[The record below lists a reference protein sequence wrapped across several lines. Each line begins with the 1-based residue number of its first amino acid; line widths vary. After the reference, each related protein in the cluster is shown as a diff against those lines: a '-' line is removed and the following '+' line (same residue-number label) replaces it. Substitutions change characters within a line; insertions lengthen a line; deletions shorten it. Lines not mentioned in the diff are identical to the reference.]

1 MAKNR
6 KSKKKKSSLKIIFT
20 LLIFAVIIIFSY
32 TVFNKFIVPAW
43 ERYTE
48 KPIKEVPYKEEEI
61 KEVQPVPT
69 EEMVEVNLYFSD
81 SQAMYLVPE
90 KRKISQT
97 PSLARQ
103 AEAMYLVPEKRK
115 ISQTPSLARQAVVE
129 LIKGPENS
137 DLYPTIPEGT
147 QINEVYIADDIV
159 YIDLSEEIFKNHPG
173 GSSGELMTVYS
184 IVNTLTEIPPIK
196 GVQILVE
203 GNEKKSLAGHIDI
216 SMPLLRDEDWI
227 KPEN

>member
-6 KSKKKKSSLKIIFT
+6 KPKKKRNNLKIIFK
-20 LLIFAVIIIFSY
+20 LLIFLVIILLSY
-32 TVFNKFIVPAW
+32 TIFNKLIIPLW

-48 KPIKEVPYKEEEI
+48 EPVIIQEAPYKEEKIE
-61 KEVQPVPT
+61 EVQPLPT

-81 SQAMYLVPE
+81 AQVMYLEPE

-103 AEAMYLVPEKRK
+103 
-115 ISQTPSLARQAVVE
+115 VVIE
-129 LIKGPENS
+129 LIKGPKNS
-137 DLYPTIPEGT
+137 ELYPTIPQGT
-147 QINEVYIADDIV
+147 QVNEVYIADDIV
-159 YIDLSEEIFKNHPG
+159 YVDLSEEIFTNHPG

-196 GVQILVE
+196 GVQILVG
-203 GNEKKSLAGHIDI
+203 GNEKDSLVGHIDI
-216 SMPLLRDEDWI
+216 SMPLIRDQDWI

>member
-6 KSKKKKSSLKIIFT
+6 KPKKKRNNLKIIFK
-20 LLIFAVIIIFSY
+20 LLIFLVIILLSY
-32 TVFNKFIVPAW
+32 TIFNKFIIPLW

-48 KPIKEVPYKEEEI
+48 EPVIIQEAPYKEEKIE
-61 KEVQPVPT
+61 EVQPLPT

-81 SQAMYLVPE
+81 AQVMYLEPE

-103 AEAMYLVPEKRK
+103 
-115 ISQTPSLARQAVVE
+115 VVIE

-137 DLYPTIPEGT
+137 ELYPTIPQGT
-147 QINEVYIADDIV
+147 QVNEVYIADDIV
-159 YIDLSEEIFKNHPG
+159 YVDLSEEIFTNHPG

-184 IVNTLTEIPPIK
+184 IVNTLTEIPSIK
-196 GVQILVE
+196 GVQILVG
-203 GNEKKSLAGHIDI
+203 GNEKDSLVGHIDI
-216 SMPLLRDEDWI
+216 SMPLIRDQNWI

>member
-6 KSKKKKSSLKIIFT
+6 KLKKKRNNPKIILSLFVIVV
-20 LLIFAVIIIFSY
+20 LVIVGYLI
-32 TVFNKFIVPAW
+32 FNKFIVPVW

-48 KPIKEVPYKEEEI
+48 KPVITKEAPYKEEEI

-90 KRKISQT
+90 KRKI
-97 PSLARQ
+97 P
-103 AEAMYLVPEKRK
+103 
-115 ISQTPSLARQAVVE
+115 QTPSLARQAVIE
-129 LIKGPENS
+129 LIRGPENS
-137 DLYPTIPEGT
+137 DLYSTIPEGT
-147 QINEVYIADDIV
+147 QINEMYIADDIA

-196 GVQILVE
+196 GVQILVG
-203 GNEKKSLAGHIDI
+203 GNERESLVGHIDI
-216 SMPLLRDEDWI
+216 NMPLLRDENWI
-227 KPEN
+227 KPEK

>member
-6 KSKKKKSSLKIIFT
+6 KSKKKKNNLKIIFT
-20 LLIFAVIIIFSY
+20 LIVFALIIIFSY
-32 TVFNKFIVPAW
+32 IIFNKFIVPAW
-43 ERYTE
+43 EKY
-48 KPIKEVPYKEEEI
+48 KGMPVVSKEVPYKEEER

-69 EEMVEVNLYFSD
+69 EEMVEVTLYFSD

-90 KRKISQT
+90 KRKILQT
-97 PSLARQ
+97 S
-103 AEAMYLVPEKRK
+103 
-115 ISQTPSLARQAVVE
+115 SLARQAVIE

-137 DLYPTIPEGT
+137 DLYSTIPEGT
-147 QINEVYIADDIV
+147 QINEIYIADDIA

-196 GVQILVE
+196 GVQILVG
-203 GNEKKSLAGHIDI
+203 GNERESLIGHIDI

-227 KPEN
+227 KPEK

>member
-6 KSKKKKSSLKIIFT
+6 KSKKKKNNLKIIFT
-20 LLIFAVIIIFSY
+20 LLAFVLILFFSY
-32 TVFNKFIVPAW
+32 TIFNKFIVPVW
-43 ERYTE
+43 ERYKE
-48 KPIKEVPYKEEEI
+48 KPVVTKEVPYKEEEI
-61 KEVQPVPT
+61 KEVQPVLT

-90 KRKISQT
+90 KRKIPQT
-97 PSLARQ
+97 PSLAKQ
-103 AEAMYLVPEKRK
+103 
-115 ISQTPSLARQAVVE
+115 VVIE
-129 LIKGPENS
+129 LIKGPENPN
-137 DLYPTIPEGT
+137 LYPTIPQET
-147 QINEVYIADDIV
+147 QVNEVYIADDIV

-184 IVNTLTEIPPIK
+184 IVNTLTEITPIR

-203 GNEKKSLAGHIDI
+203 GNEKESLVGHIDI
-216 SMPLLRDEDWI
+216 SMPLIRDENWI

>member
-6 KSKKKKSSLKIIFT
+6 KSKKKKNNLKIIFT
-20 LLIFAVIIIFSY
+20 LLAFVLILFFSY
-32 TVFNKFIVPAW
+32 TIFNKFIVPVW
-43 ERYTE
+43 ERYKE
-48 KPIKEVPYKEEEI
+48 KPVVTKEVPYKEEEI

-90 KRKISQT
+90 KRKIPQT

-103 AEAMYLVPEKRK
+103 
-115 ISQTPSLARQAVVE
+115 VVIE
-129 LIKGPENS
+129 LIKGPENPN
-137 DLYPTIPEGT
+137 LYPTIPKET
-147 QINEVYIADDIV
+147 QVNEVYIADDIV

-184 IVNTLTEIPPIK
+184 IINTLTEITPIR

-203 GNEKKSLAGHIDI
+203 GNEKESLVGHIDI
-216 SMPLLRDEDWI
+216 SMPLIRDENWI

>member
-6 KSKKKKSSLKIIFT
+6 KLKKKRNNLKIIFS
-20 LLIFAVIIIFSY
+20 LLIIVVLVIVCYLI
-32 TVFNKFIVPAW
+32 FNKFIVPAW
-43 ERYTE
+43 ERYKE
-48 KPIKEVPYKEEEI
+48 KPVITKEVPYKEEEI
-61 KEVQPVPT
+61 KEVQPVPI

-81 SQAMYLVPE
+81 SQAMYLIPE
-90 KRKISQT
+90 KRKISQ
-97 PSLARQ
+97 
-103 AEAMYLVPEKRK
+103 
-115 ISQTPSLARQAVVE
+115 IPSLARQAVNE

-137 DLYPTIPEGT
+137 DFYRTIPEGT
-147 QINEVYIADDIV
+147 QVNEVYIADDIV

-203 GNEKKSLAGHIDI
+203 GNEMESLVGHVDI

-227 KPEN
+227 KP

>member
-6 KSKKKKSSLKIIFT
+6 KSKKKKNNLKIIFA
-20 LLIFAVIIIFSY
+20 LLVFVLIIIFGY
-32 TVFNKFIVPAW
+32 AIFNKFIVPVW
-43 ERYTE
+43 ERYKE
-48 KPIKEVPYKEEEI
+48 KPVVTKEVPYKEEEI
-61 KEVQPVPT
+61 KEAQPVPT
-69 EEMVEVNLYFSD
+69 EMVEVTLYFSD

-90 KRKISQT
+90 KRKIPQT
-97 PSLARQ
+97 S
-103 AEAMYLVPEKRK
+103 
-115 ISQTPSLARQAVVE
+115 SLARQAVIE

-137 DLYPTIPEGT
+137 DLYSTIPEGT
-147 QINEVYIADDIV
+147 QINEVYIADDIA

-203 GNEKKSLAGHIDI
+203 GNETKSLVGHIDI
-216 SMPLLRDEDWI
+216 SMPLLRDENWI

>member
-1 MAKNR
+1 MVKNR
-6 KSKKKKSSLKIIFT
+6 KLKKKRNNPKIIP
-20 LLIFAVIIIFSY
+20 LVLMIVVLIIVGYLI
-32 TVFNKFIVPAW
+32 FNKFIIPVW

-48 KPIKEVPYKEEEI
+48 KPVITKEVPYKEEEI
-61 KEVQPVPT
+61 KEVQPVLI

-90 KRKISQT
+90 KRKISQ
-97 PSLARQ
+97 
-103 AEAMYLVPEKRK
+103 
-115 ISQTPSLARQAVVE
+115 IPSLARQAVIE
-129 LIKGPENS
+129 LIKGPES
-137 DLYPTIPEGT
+137 SELYPTIPEGT
-147 QINEVYIADDIV
+147 QVIEVYIADDIA

-196 GVQILVE
+196 GVQILVG
-203 GNEKKSLAGHIDI
+203 GNEAESLVGHIDI
-216 SMPLLRDEDWI
+216 SMPLIRDKDWI

>member
-6 KSKKKKSSLKIIFT
+6 KWKKKKNSLKTVFI
-20 LLIFAVIIIFSY
+20 LLIIVVLVILGYAI
-32 TVFNKFIVPAW
+32 FNKLVVPIW

-48 KPIKEVPYKEEEI
+48 KPIVTKEIPYKEEI
-61 KEVQPVPT
+61 KEVQPVPI

-90 KRKISQT
+90 KRKISQ
-97 PSLARQ
+97 
-103 AEAMYLVPEKRK
+103 
-115 ISQTPSLARQAVVE
+115 IPSLARQAVIE
-129 LIKGPENS
+129 LIKGPESS
-137 DLYPTIPEGT
+137 DFYLTIPEGT
-147 QINEVYIADDIV
+147 QVNEVYIADDIA
-159 YIDLSEEIFKNHPG
+159 YLDLSEEIFKNHPG

-203 GNEKKSLAGHIDI
+203 GNEMKSLVGHIDI
-216 SMPLLRDEDWI
+216 SMPLLRDEDLIITI
-227 KPEN
+227 KLNE

>member
-1 MAKNR
+1 MVKNR
-6 KSKKKKSSLKIIFT
+6 KLKKKRNNSKIIP
-20 LLIFAVIIIFSY
+20 LILIIAVLIIAGYLI
-32 TVFNKFIVPAW
+32 FNKFIIPAW

-48 KPIKEVPYKEEEI
+48 KPIITKEIPYKEEEI

-69 EEMVEVNLYFSD
+69 EELVEVNLYFSD
-81 SQAMYLVPE
+81 SQAMYLV
-90 KRKISQT
+90 
-97 PSLARQ
+97 A
-103 AEAMYLVPEKRK
+103 EKRK
-115 ISQTPSLARQAVVE
+115 ISQTPSLARQAVIE

-137 DLYPTIPEGT
+137 ELYPTIPGGT
-147 QINEVYIADDIV
+147 QVNEVYIVDDIV
-159 YIDLSEEIFKNHPG
+159 YIDLSEEILKNHPG

-203 GNEKKSLAGHIDI
+203 GNEAESLVGHIDI

-227 KPEN
+227 KP

>member
-6 KSKKKKSSLKIIFT
+6 KLKKKRNNLKIIFS
-20 LLIFAVIIIFSY
+20 LLIIVVLVIVGYLI
-32 TVFNKFIVPAW
+32 FNKFIVPVW

-48 KPIKEVPYKEEEI
+48 KPVITKEVPYKEEEI
-61 KEVQPVPT
+61 KEVEPLPI

-81 SQAMYLVPE
+81 SQAMYLIPE
-90 KRKISQT
+90 KRKISQ
-97 PSLARQ
+97 
-103 AEAMYLVPEKRK
+103 
-115 ISQTPSLARQAVVE
+115 IPSLARQAVNE

-137 DLYPTIPEGT
+137 DFYRTIPEGT
-147 QINEVYIADDIV
+147 QVNEVYIADDIV

-203 GNEKKSLAGHIDI
+203 GNEMESLVGHVDI

-227 KPEN
+227 KP

>member
-6 KSKKKKSSLKIIFT
+6 KSKKKKNNLKIIFT
-20 LLIFAVIIIFSY
+20 LLAFVLILFFSY
-32 TVFNKFIVPAW
+32 TIFNKFIVPVW

-48 KPIKEVPYKEEEI
+48 KPIITKEAPYREEER
-61 KEVQPVPT
+61 KEVQPVPA

-81 SQAMYLVPE
+81 SHAMYLEPE
-90 KRKISQT
+90 NRKISQT
-97 PSLARQ
+97 PSLA
-103 AEAMYLVPEKRK
+103 K
-115 ISQTPSLARQAVVE
+115 QAVIE
-129 LIKGPENS
+129 LIKGPENL

-147 QINEVYIADDIV
+147 QVNEVYIADDIV
-159 YIDLSEEIFKNHPG
+159 YVDLSEEIFENHPG

-196 GVQILVE
+196 GVQILVG
-203 GNEKKSLAGHIDI
+203 GNEKNSLVGHIDI
-216 SMPLLRDEDWI
+216 SMPLLRDEVWI

>member
-1 MAKNR
+1 V
-6 KSKKKKSSLKIIFT
+6 IVGY
-20 LLIFAVIIIFSY
+20 LI
-32 TVFNKFIVPAW
+32 FNKFIVPAW
-43 ERYTE
+43 ERYKE
-48 KPIKEVPYKEEEI
+48 KPVITKEVPYKEEEI
-61 KEVQPVPT
+61 KEVQPVPI

-81 SQAMYLVPE
+81 SQAMYLIPE
-90 KRKISQT
+90 KRKIPQ
-97 PSLARQ
+97 
-103 AEAMYLVPEKRK
+103 
-115 ISQTPSLARQAVVE
+115 IPSLARQAVNE

-137 DLYPTIPEGT
+137 DFYRTIPEGT
-147 QINEVYIADDIV
+147 QVNEVYIADDIV

-203 GNEKKSLAGHIDI
+203 GNEMESLVGHVDI

-227 KPEN
+227 KP

>member
-1 MAKNR
+1 MVLNR
-6 KSKKKKSSLKIIFT
+6 KSKKKRSNLKIIFS
-20 LLIFAVIIIFSY
+20 LLVIVVLIIVGY
-32 TVFNKFIVPAW
+32 LIFNKFIVPAW
-43 ERYTE
+43 ERYKE
-48 KPIKEVPYKEEEI
+48 KPIVTKEVPYKEEEI
-61 KEVQPVPT
+61 KEVEPVPT

-90 KRKISQT
+90 KRKI
-97 PSLARQ
+97 P
-103 AEAMYLVPEKRK
+103 
-115 ISQTPSLARQAVVE
+115 QTPSLARQAVIE

-147 QINEVYIADDIV
+147 QVNELYIAGDIA

-184 IVNTLTEIPPIK
+184 IVNTLTEISQIK

-203 GNEKKSLAGHIDI
+203 GNEKKSLIGHIDI

-227 KPEN
+227 KP

>member
-6 KSKKKKSSLKIIFT
+6 KSKKKKNNLKIIFT
-20 LLIFAVIIIFSY
+20 LLAFVLILFFSY
-32 TVFNKFIVPAW
+32 TIFNKFIVPVW
-43 ERYTE
+43 ERYKE
-48 KPIKEVPYKEEEI
+48 KPVVTKEVPYKEEEI

-90 KRKISQT
+90 KRKIPQT

-103 AEAMYLVPEKRK
+103 
-115 ISQTPSLARQAVVE
+115 VVIE
-129 LIKGPENS
+129 LIKGPENPN
-137 DLYPTIPEGT
+137 LYPTIPKET
-147 QINEVYIADDIV
+147 QVNEVYIADDIV

-184 IVNTLTEIPPIK
+184 IVNALTEITPIR

-203 GNEKKSLAGHIDI
+203 GNEKESLVGHIDI
-216 SMPLLRDEDWI
+216 SMPLIRDENWI

>member
-6 KSKKKKSSLKIIFT
+6 KLKKKRNNLKIIFS
-20 LLIFAVIIIFSY
+20 LLIIVVLVIVGYLI
-32 TVFNKFIVPAW
+32 FNKFIVPAW
-43 ERYTE
+43 ERYKE
-48 KPIKEVPYKEEEI
+48 KPVITKEVPYKEEEK
-61 KEVQPVPT
+61 KEVQPVPI

-81 SQAMYLVPE
+81 SQAMYLIPE
-90 KRKISQT
+90 KRKIPQ
-97 PSLARQ
+97 
-103 AEAMYLVPEKRK
+103 
-115 ISQTPSLARQAVVE
+115 IPSLARQAVNE

-137 DLYPTIPEGT
+137 DFYPTIPEGT
-147 QINEVYIADDIV
+147 QVNEVYIADDIV

-196 GVQILVE
+196 GIQILVE
-203 GNEKKSLAGHIDI
+203 GNEMESLVGHVDI

-227 KPEN
+227 KP

>member
-6 KSKKKKSSLKIIFT
+6 KIKKKRNSPKIILSLFIIVV
-20 LLIFAVIIIFSY
+20 LIIVGYLI
-32 TVFNKFIVPAW
+32 FNKFIVPIW

-48 KPIKEVPYKEEEI
+48 KPVITKEVPYKEEEI
-61 KEVQPVPT
+61 EEVEPAPT

-90 KRKISQT
+90 KRKIPQT
-97 PSLARQ
+97 L
-103 AEAMYLVPEKRK
+103 
-115 ISQTPSLARQAVVE
+115 SLARQAVIE

-137 DLYPTIPEGT
+137 DLYSTIPEGT
-147 QINEVYIADDIV
+147 QINEVYIADDIA

-184 IVNTLTEIPPIK
+184 IVNTLTEIPPIR

-203 GNEKKSLAGHIDI
+203 GNETKSLVGHIDI

>member
-6 KSKKKKSSLKIIFT
+6 KLKKKRNNPKIILSLFVIVV
-20 LLIFAVIIIFSY
+20 LVIVGYLI
-32 TVFNKFIVPAW
+32 FNKFIVPVW

-48 KPIKEVPYKEEEI
+48 KPVITKEAPYKEEEI

-90 KRKISQT
+90 KRKI
-97 PSLARQ
+97 P
-103 AEAMYLVPEKRK
+103 
-115 ISQTPSLARQAVVE
+115 QTPSLARQAVIE
-129 LIKGPENS
+129 LIRGPENS
-137 DLYPTIPEGT
+137 DLYSTIPEGT
-147 QINEVYIADDIV
+147 QINEIYIVDDIA

-196 GVQILVE
+196 GVQILVG
-203 GNEKKSLAGHIDI
+203 GNERESLVGHIDI
-216 SMPLLRDEDWI
+216 NMPLLRDENWI
-227 KPEN
+227 KPEK

>member
-6 KSKKKKSSLKIIFT
+6 RLKKKRNNLKIIFS
-20 LLIFAVIIIFSY
+20 LLIIVVLVIIGYLI
-32 TVFNKFIVPAW
+32 FNKFIVPVW

-48 KPIKEVPYKEEEI
+48 KPVITKEVPYKEEEI
-61 KEVQPVPT
+61 KEVELLPT

-90 KRKISQT
+90 KRKI
-97 PSLARQ
+97 P
-103 AEAMYLVPEKRK
+103 
-115 ISQTPSLARQAVVE
+115 QTPSLARQAVIE
-129 LIKGPENS
+129 LIKGPESS
-137 DLYPTIPEGT
+137 DFYTTIPEGT
-147 QINEVYIADDIV
+147 QVNEVYIADDIV

-196 GVQILVE
+196 SVQILVE
-203 GNEKKSLAGHIDI
+203 GNEMKSLVGHIDI

-227 KPEN
+227 KP

>member
-6 KSKKKKSSLKIIFT
+6 KLKKKRNNPKIIFS
-20 LLIFAVIIIFSY
+20 LLIIIVLVIAGYLI
-32 TVFNKFIVPAW
+32 FNKFIVPIW

-48 KPIKEVPYKEEEI
+48 KPVITKEVPYKEEEI
-61 KEVQPVPT
+61 EEVEPVPT
-69 EEMVEVNLYFSD
+69 EEMIEVNLYFSD

-90 KRKISQT
+90 KRKISQ
-97 PSLARQ
+97 
-103 AEAMYLVPEKRK
+103 
-115 ISQTPSLARQAVVE
+115 IPSLARQAVIE
-129 LIKGPENS
+129 LIKGPES
-137 DLYPTIPEGT
+137 SGLYPVIPEGT
-147 QINEVYIADDIV
+147 QVNEVYIA
-159 YIDLSEEIFKNHPG
+159 KNHPG

-196 GVQILVE
+196 GVQILVG
-203 GNEKKSLAGHIDI
+203 GNEMNSLVGHIDI

>member
-1 MAKNR
+1 MTKNR
-6 KSKKKKSSLKIIFT
+6 KLKKIRNNLKIILS
-20 LLIFAVIIIFSY
+20 LLIIIILVIVGYLIFD
-32 TVFNKFIVPAW
+32 KFIVPVW
-43 ERYTE
+43 ERYRE
-48 KPIKEVPYKEEEI
+48 KPIVIKEVPYKEEEI
-61 KEVQPVPT
+61 KEVQPVPI

-90 KRKISQT
+90 KRKISQ
-97 PSLARQ
+97 
-103 AEAMYLVPEKRK
+103 
-115 ISQTPSLARQAVVE
+115 IPSLARQAVIE
-129 LIKGPENS
+129 LINGPGNS
-137 DLYPTIPEGT
+137 NLYPTIPEGT
-147 QINEVYIADDIV
+147 QVNEVYIADDIV

-203 GNEKKSLAGHIDI
+203 GNEMKSLAGHIDI

-227 KPEN
+227 KP

>member
-6 KSKKKKSSLKIIFT
+6 KLKKKSKIPKTILSLLVIVVLVIIGY
-20 LLIFAVIIIFSY
+20 LIF
-32 TVFNKFIVPAW
+32 NKLIVPVW

-48 KPIKEVPYKEEEI
+48 KPVITKEVPYKEEEI
-61 KEVQPVPT
+61 KEVEPLPI

-81 SQAMYLVPE
+81 SQAMYLIPE
-90 KRKISQT
+90 KRKISQI
-97 PSLARQ
+97 PSI
-103 AEAMYLVPEKRK
+103 V
-115 ISQTPSLARQAVVE
+115 RQAVNE

-137 DLYPTIPEGT
+137 DFYRTIPEGT
-147 QINEVYIADDIV
+147 QVNEVYIADDIV

-203 GNEKKSLAGHIDI
+203 GNEMESLVGHIDI

-227 KPEN
+227 KP

>member
-6 KSKKKKSSLKIIFT
+6 KSKKKKNNLKIIFT
-20 LLIFAVIIIFSY
+20 LLAFVLILFFSY
-32 TVFNKFIVPAW
+32 TIFNKFIVPVW
-43 ERYTE
+43 ERYKE
-48 KPIKEVPYKEEEI
+48 KPVVTKEVPYKEEEI

-90 KRKISQT
+90 KRKIPQT

-103 AEAMYLVPEKRK
+103 
-115 ISQTPSLARQAVVE
+115 VVIE
-129 LIKGPENS
+129 LIKGPENPN
-137 DLYPTIPEGT
+137 LYPTIPKET
-147 QINEVYIADDIV
+147 QVNEVYIADDIV

-184 IVNTLTEIPPIK
+184 IVNTLTEITPIRA
-196 GVQILVE
+196 VQILVE
-203 GNEKKSLAGHIDI
+203 GNEKESLVGHIDI
-216 SMPLLRDEDWI
+216 SMPLIRDENWI

>member
-1 MAKNR
+1 MSKNR
-6 KSKKKKSSLKIIFT
+6 KPKKKRNDLKIIFI
-20 LLIFAVIIIFSY
+20 LLIFLVIILFGY
-32 TVFNKFIVPAW
+32 TIFNKFIIPIW

-48 KPIKEVPYKEEEI
+48 KPVITKEAPYKEEEI

-81 SQAMYLVPE
+81 SQAMYLEPE

-103 AEAMYLVPEKRK
+103 
-115 ISQTPSLARQAVVE
+115 VVIE
-129 LIKGPENS
+129 LIKGPENFE
-137 DLYPTIPEGT
+137 LYPTIPQGT
-147 QINEVYIADDIV
+147 QVNEVYIADDIV
-159 YIDLSEEIFKNHPG
+159 YVDLSEEIFTNHPG

-196 GVQILVE
+196 GVQILVG
-203 GNEKKSLAGHIDI
+203 GNEKNSLVGHIDI
-216 SMPLLRDEDWI
+216 SMPLLRDKDWI

>member
-6 KSKKKKSSLKIIFT
+6 KLKKKRNNPKIILS
-20 LLIFAVIIIFSY
+20 LLIIVVLVIAGYLI
-32 TVFNKFIVPAW
+32 FNKFIVPIW

-48 KPIKEVPYKEEEI
+48 KPVITKEVPYKEEEI
-61 KEVQPVPT
+61 EEVQPVLA
-69 EEMVEVNLYFSD
+69 EEMAEVNLYFSD

-90 KRKISQT
+90 KRKISQ
-97 PSLARQ
+97 
-103 AEAMYLVPEKRK
+103 
-115 ISQTPSLARQAVVE
+115 IPSLARQAVIE
-129 LIKGPENS
+129 LIKGPES
-137 DLYPTIPEGT
+137 SGLYPVIPEGT
-147 QINEVYIADDIV
+147 QVNEVYIADDIV

-196 GVQILVE
+196 GVQILVG
-203 GNEKKSLAGHIDI
+203 GNEMNSLVGHIDI

>member
-6 KSKKKKSSLKIIFT
+6 KSKKKKNSPKIIFS
-20 LLIFAVIIIFSY
+20 LLIIIVLVIVGYLI
-32 TVFNKFIVPAW
+32 FNKYIVPAW

-48 KPIKEVPYKEEEI
+48 KPVITEEVPYKEEEI
-61 KEVQPVPT
+61 KEIQPVPT
-69 EEMVEVNLYFSD
+69 EKMVEVNLYFSD

-90 KRKISQT
+90 KRKISQ
-97 PSLARQ
+97 
-103 AEAMYLVPEKRK
+103 
-115 ISQTPSLARQAVVE
+115 IPSLARQAVIE
-129 LIKGPENS
+129 LIKGPENT
-137 DLYPTIPEGT
+137 DFYLTIPEGT
-147 QINEVYIADDIV
+147 QVNEVYIADDIV

-196 GVQILVE
+196 GVQILVG
-203 GNEKKSLAGHIDI
+203 GNEMNSLVGHIDI

>member
-6 KSKKKKSSLKIIFT
+6 KLKKKRNNLKIIFS
-20 LLIFAVIIIFSY
+20 LLIIVVLVIVGYLI
-32 TVFNKFIVPAW
+32 FNKIIVPAW

-48 KPIKEVPYKEEEI
+48 KPIITKEVPYKEEEI
-61 KEVQPVPT
+61 KDVQPVPIKET
-69 EEMVEVNLYFSD
+69 VEVNLYFSD

-90 KRKISQT
+90 KRKISQV
-97 PSLARQ
+97 PSL
-103 AEAMYLVPEKRK
+103 
-115 ISQTPSLARQAVVE
+115 TRQAVIE

-137 DLYPTIPEGT
+137 DFYPTIHEGT
-147 QINEVYIADDIV
+147 QVNEVYIADDIV

-203 GNEKKSLAGHIDI
+203 GNEMESLVGHVDI

-227 KPEN
+227 KP